1 MKEFESFLVLGLG
14 KTGISVID
22 FLSKL
27 GKKILVWDDN
37 QMEKSSF
44 ESIVDIDWDQ
54 IDAVVQSPGIA
65 FSYPIP
71 HKITVLAKSKNIP
84 IVTDI
89 NILQTCI
96 QNVENYVAVTGTNG
110 KSTTTALLGEVL
122 CKIEKDVKVGG
133 NIGTPALSFDF
144 SKNTK
149 TFVLELSSFQL
160 EISTDVIVDTAIWLN
175 ITPDHLDRHG
185 DIYSYVQAKAN
196 IFKNCKRALISIDD
210 EYSKQ
215 IYEKY
220 KNKLEVYSFSLKNNK
235 SFFRVENGFLYAE
248 KQKFFDLNECQN
260 LIGEHNWQNMLAV
273 FSYCY
278 LKSYDPYKVFQY
290 IKDFSG
296 LQHRQQKV
304 GFLDGVTFIN
314 DSKATS
320 ASATS
325 TALKTFLGKDIFW
338 ILGGRAKTDGIND
351 LESFFPQIKH
361 AFLIGESQKDFAKF
375 MNGKLNYSIESNLE
389 NAVKNA
395 FAMAK
400 KSKNFPIVLFSPAC
414 ASFDQ
419 FKNFEHRG
427 NVFSQIVNNNI
438 K

>member
-1 MKEFESFLVLGLG
+1 MKKFKSFLVLGLG
-14 KTGISVID
+14 KTGLSVVE

-27 GKKILVWDDN
+27 EKKVLIWDDN
-37 QMEKSSF
+37 QIEKSSF
-44 ESIVDIDWDQ
+44 KSIDDIDWNQ
-54 IDAVVQSPGIA
+54 IDVVVQSPGIS

-71 HKITVLAKSKNIP
+71 HKITALAQSKNIP

-89 NILQTCI
+89 NLLQTYI
-96 QNVENYVAVTGTNG
+96 ENVENYVAVTGTNG

-122 CKIEKDVKVGG
+122 CKFERDVKVGG

-144 SKNTK
+144 KKNTE

-160 EISTDVIVDTAIWLN
+160 EISTDIKLDTAIWLN

-185 DIYSYVQAKAN
+185 NINSYVQAKAN
-196 IFKNCKRALISIDD
+196 IFKNCKRALVSIDD
-210 EYSKQ
+210 EYSKN
-215 IYEKY
+215 IYKKY
-220 KNKLEVYSFSLKNNK
+220 KDRLEAYSFSLKDHNA
-235 SFFRVENGFLYAE
+235 FFHVKDGYIYAE
-248 KQKFFDLNECQN
+248 KQKFFNLNECEN

-278 LKSYDPYKVFQY
+278 LKSYEPYKVFQY

-351 LESFFPQIKH
+351 LESFFPHIKH
-361 AFLIGESQKDFAKF
+361 AFLIGESQKNFAKF
-375 MNGKLNYSIESNLE
+375 MDGKLNYSIESNLE
-389 NAVKNA
+389 SAVKNA
-395 FAMAK
+395 FTMAK
-400 KSKNFPIVLFSPAC
+400 KSKNSPVVLFSPAC

-427 NVFSQIVNNNI
+427 DVFTQIVASYIN
-438 K
+438 